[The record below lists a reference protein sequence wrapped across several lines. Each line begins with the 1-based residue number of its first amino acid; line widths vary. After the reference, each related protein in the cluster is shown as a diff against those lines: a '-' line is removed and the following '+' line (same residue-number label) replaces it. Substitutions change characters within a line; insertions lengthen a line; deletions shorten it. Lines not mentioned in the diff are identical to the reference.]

1 MTQNILN
8 LFSYSQVLR
17 ESIDLGQ
24 VETLSEDTAEDNM
37 ELETIVI
44 DDTDEEEAHDATA
57 DSYPDMTRIDV
68 TADLYPDMTRIDDTA
83 DSYPDMTRIDDTD
96 DDSSAQAPLMWGG
109 NTLEETIDLTDSP
122 CRQPSNDDVEEDMT
136 ASALDTTIN
145 LASSLKCPVCLD
157 SFKDLSKEG
166 NFDIILNLMILQCC

>member
-1 MTQNILN
+1 MTINRPTRAQNILN

-57 DSYPDMTRIDV
+57 DSYPDMTRID
-68 TADLYPDMTRIDDTA
+68 
-83 DSYPDMTRIDDTD
+83 DTD

-122 CRQPSNDDVEEDMT
+122 CRQPSSNDDEEDMT

-145 LASSLKCPVCLD
+145 LASSLKCPICLD

-166 NFDIILNLMILQCC
+166 NFDIIHNLMILQCC

>member
-1 MTQNILN
+1 
-8 LFSYSQVLR
+8 
-17 ESIDLGQ
+17 
-24 VETLSEDTAEDNM
+24 M

-44 DDTDEEEAHDATA
+44 DDTDEEEAHDA
-57 DSYPDMTRIDV
+57 
-68 TADLYPDMTRIDDTA
+68 TA

-122 CRQPSNDDVEEDMT
+122 CRQPSSNDDEEDMT

-166 NFDIILNLMILQCC
+166 NFDIIHNLMILQCC

>member
-1 MTQNILN
+1 
-8 LFSYSQVLR
+8 
-17 ESIDLGQ
+17 
-24 VETLSEDTAEDNM
+24 M

-57 DSYPDMTRIDV
+57 DSYPDMTRID
-68 TADLYPDMTRIDDTA
+68 
-83 DSYPDMTRIDDTD
+83 DTD
-96 DDSSAQAPLMWGG
+96 DDSRAQAPLMWGG

-122 CRQPSNDDVEEDMT
+122 CRQPSSNDDEEDMT

-166 NFDIILNLMILQCC
+166 NFDIIHNLMILQCC

>member
-1 MTQNILN
+1 MLGHVTQNILN

-44 DDTDEEEAHDATA
+44 DDTDEEEAHDAT
-57 DSYPDMTRIDV
+57 T
-68 TADLYPDMTRIDDTA
+68 

-166 NFDIILNLMILQCC
+166 NFDIIHNLMILQCC

>member
-1 MTQNILN
+1 MSNSSSTWRTTPPNIKLTSS
-8 LFSYSQVLR
+8 LTFSEG

-24 VETLSEDTAEDNM
+24 VETLSEDTGEDNM

-44 DDTDEEEAHDATA
+44 DDTDEEEAHDA
-57 DSYPDMTRIDV
+57 
-68 TADLYPDMTRIDDTA
+68 TA

-122 CRQPSNDDVEEDMT
+122 CRQPSSNDDEEDMT

-166 NFDIILNLMILQCC
+166 NFDIIHNLMILQ